1 MPNAEV
7 VVGLHSEEVAAEA
20 AVGDG
25 VAAKVAAGHRAGA
38 GLPGLRTIQV
48 W

>member
-7 VVGLHSEEVAAEA
+7 VDGLHSEEVAAEA

-25 VAAKVAAGHRAGA
+25 VAAGHRDGA

-48 W
+48 WESSP